1 MHLDFE
7 IPIVELEN
15 KLADMKTL
23 AQQSDVDVS
32 DAIKKLESKILKLKK
47 ETFENQINIIYP
59 SICSLKVKSYKF
71 SFGSKY

>member
-47 ETFENQINIIYP
+47 ETF
-59 SICSLKVKSYKF
+59 
-71 SFGSKY
+71 